1 MTMTSL
7 GLPGKKEFWS
17 RNLQGLGL
25 ALVLGLLAATSLSG
39 CGVRELARGEIQ
51 PPKVTVQGVT
61 LGVPTTQGWPLSC
74 TLQLENPNARPLTVL
89 GYDYDLAVEGRS
101 VAQGA
106 SNETVALPALGQTV
120 VEFPVFVKIPALMG
134 LAPSLLRPEQKLRYQ
149 ISGGVRLAS
158 LLGGLRVPFRFQG
171 ELNPK
176 EALEHFRPYLQQFQR

>member
-1 MTMTSL
+1 MSMTSL
-7 GLPGKKEFWS
+7 GLPGEKEFWF
-17 RNLQGLGL
+17 RTLHGLGR
-25 ALVLGLLAATSLSG
+25 ALGLGLLAAASLWG

-61 LGVPTTQGWPLSC
+61 LSVPTAQGWPLSC
-74 TLQLENPNARPLTVL
+74 SLLLENPNPRPLTLL

-106 SNETVALPALGQTV
+106 SSEAVTLPALGQTV
-120 VEFPVFVKIPALMG
+120 VEFPVLVKMPALMG

-171 ELNPK
+171 DMKPK
-176 EALEHFRPYLQQFQR
+176 EAMEHFRPYLQ